1 MKKKLLGMLT
11 AVLTMGMLAGCDTT
25 SVEVATNSDL
35 KDMDVEKYVT
45 LCEYKGIT
53 VEVEPVEVTKEDQ
66 DLLLLNVYQSNVT
79 SEYCVYDRAV
89 VNGDIVIIDYVGK
102 LDGVAF
108 DGGTDSGAELEI
120 GSGSFIDGFEEGLIG
135 VTPGETVDLNLTF
148 PEAYHNANMAGKSV
162 VFTVTVNYILPGLDE
177 MKDAMVANLGLPD
190 VDTVE
195 ELRQYVNDYLQE
207 SAEVSYLYSVQ
218 DAIMKY
224 LMEESTI
231 EDLSEAFVESY
242 NHVFS
247 ESLDYYGAQYGLD
260 GATYAYYFYGMEA
273 ADYIALYSEV
283 QARQEVLLQ
292 TIANKENLNV
302 SDEELEMLLQERA
315 ELYGAA
321 SVEEMLG
328 NTTRD
333 EYRNYF
339 MSEKVMDFLVENA
352 NVVAPAAE

>member
-1 MKKKLLGMLT
+1 MKKKLFGLLA
-11 AVLTMGMLAGCDTT
+11 AVFTIGALAGCDTT

-35 KDMDVEKYVT
+35 KDMNVEKYVT

-53 VEVEPVEVTKEDQ
+53 VEVAPVEVTKEEQDQ
-66 DLLLLNVYQSNVT
+66 LLLSVYRSNVT
-79 SEYCVYDRAV
+79 ADYGVYNRAV
-89 VNGDIVIIDYVGK
+89 VNGDTVIIDYVGK

-108 DGGTDSGAELEI
+108 AGGTDSGAELVI

-148 PEAYHNANMAGKSV
+148 PEIYHNAEMAGKAV

-207 SAEVSYLYSVQ
+207 SAETTYLYNTQ

-242 NHVFS
+242 NHAVS
-247 ESLDYYGAQYGLD
+247 ESLDYYGAQYGID
-260 GATYAYYFYGMEA
+260 GETYAQYFYGMTA
-273 ADYIALYSEV
+273 ADYISLYSEV
-283 QARQEVLLQ
+283 QARQEILLQ
-292 TIANKENLNV
+292 AIANKENLNV
-302 SDEELEMLLQERA
+302 SDEELETLLQERA
-315 ELYGAA
+315 AEFGAA
-321 SVEEMLG
+321 SVEDLLG
-328 NTTRD
+328 NTTRG

-339 MSEKVMDFLVENA
+339 MSERVMEFLVENA
-352 NVVAPAAE
+352 NVVEPAAE